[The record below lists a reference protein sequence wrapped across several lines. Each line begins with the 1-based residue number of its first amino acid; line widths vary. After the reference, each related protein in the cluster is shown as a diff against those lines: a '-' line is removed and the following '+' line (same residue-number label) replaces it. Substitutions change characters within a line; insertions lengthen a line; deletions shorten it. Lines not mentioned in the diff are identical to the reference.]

1 MSLLAY
7 NELCELVER
16 CVIEGVTMD
25 MVNSSSID
33 LTLGAD
39 IQCELRPAYKV
50 ISLRHRDELHH
61 QTLSL
66 REFHYNLEP
75 NEFILAHTQQTFNL
89 PNDISAEYKL
99 KSSLGR
105 IGLNHMTSG
114 WCDAG
119 WHGCLTLE
127 LKNDTQYHTIELR
140 EGDPIGQMCFYKHAL
155 VPPEKSYAVRG
166 RYNGDM
172 TVSGVKK

>member
-1 MSLLAY
+1 MTLLAY
-7 NELCELVER
+7 NELCELVEQG
-16 CVIEGVTMD
+16 VITNVTTD

-33 LTLGAD
+33 LTLGCD
-39 IQCELRPAYKV
+39 LLIELRTRRIIRLGKKD
-50 ISLRHRDELHH
+50 SLPTFNTIIDP
-61 QTLSL
+61 SG
-66 REFHYNLEP
+66 YIIEP
-75 NEFILAHTQQTFNL
+75 NQFILAHTQQMFKL
-89 PNDISAEYKL
+89 PNNISAEYKL

-127 LKNDTQYHTIELR
+127 LKNDTQYHTIEIR
-140 EGDPIGQMCFYKHAL
+140 EGDPIGQMCFYKHAI
-155 VPPEKSYAVRG
+155 VPVDKSYASRG
-166 RYNGDM
+166 RYNGDT

>member
-1 MSLLAY
+1 MSLLSY
-7 NELCELVER
+7 NELCELVDQG
-16 CVIEGVTMD
+16 IISGVTID

-33 LTLGAD
+33 LTLGRE
-39 IQCELRPAYKV
+39 IQCELRNEKI
-50 ISLRHRDELHH
+50 ISLRDRDSLHH

-66 REFHYNLEP
+66 RVFPYNLEP
-75 NEFILAHTQQTFNL
+75 NEFILAHTQQTFKL
-89 PNDISAEYKL
+89 PNNVSAEYKL

-127 LKNDTQYHTIELR
+127 LKNDTQYHTIEIK
-140 EGDPIGQMCFYKHAL
+140 EGDPIGQMCFYRHAL
-155 VPPEKSYAVRG
+155 VPHDNSYATRG
-166 RYNGDM
+166 RYNGDT